1 MTADNTRSGVLIA
14 RLGRR
19 VQILA
24 LGTVRA
30 LPELFGFTWIDWNFF
45 FFFLSLSTQP
55 VTESWGAPGNKEDE
69 VADSSNN
76 PG

>member
-1 MTADNTRSGVLIA
+1 MTADNARSGVLIA

-45 FFFLSLSTQP
+45 FFFP
-55 VTESWGAPGNKEDE
+55 VLEYTTGDRILGGPGE
-69 VADSSNN
+69 
-76 PG
+76 

>member
-1 MTADNTRSGVLIA
+1 MTADNARSGVLIA

-19 VQILA
+19 VQKLTF
-24 LGTVRA
+24 GTVRA

-45 FFFLSLSTQP
+45 FFLSLSTQP
-55 VTESWGAPGNKEDE
+55 VIESWGAPGNKEDE